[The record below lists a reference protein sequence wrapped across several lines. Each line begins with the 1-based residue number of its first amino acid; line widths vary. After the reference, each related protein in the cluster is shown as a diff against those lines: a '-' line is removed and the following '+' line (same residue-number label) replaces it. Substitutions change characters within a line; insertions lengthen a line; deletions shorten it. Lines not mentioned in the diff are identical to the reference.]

1 MDNRYMPKL
10 DIKDLMQVMSGID
23 PYDQDTTYA
32 SIPLE
37 NDLENLDEMLIDFND
52 NGVSDEELQND
63 LMNAIAER
71 AAVLNQVRSQKIPGG
86 GSDMDYEQRD
96 YNALKQKGYDPND
109 LISSFLINTDT
120 SNTDYNDPNNVI
132 YNILQRGM

>member
-1 MDNRYMPKL
+1 MNNGYMPKL
-10 DIKDLMQVMSGID
+10 DMKDLMQAMSGTD

-32 SIPLE
+32 SMPLE
-37 NDLENLDEMLIDFND
+37 NDLENLDEMLTDWNE
-52 NGVSDEELQND
+52 NGVGDVELQQE
-63 LMNAIAER
+63 LMKAIADR
-71 AAVLNQVRSQKIPGG
+71 AAVLNNVRNSNIPGG

-96 YNALKQKGYDPND
+96 YDALMQNGYDPND